1 MHIYSLYKFLQIY
14 SLVLISATASTYNG
28 YSSYARLVL
37 DTRLVPY
44 GDDFS
49 VEFRTRDRGG
59 VVLMM
64 RLFHLDDGLIDDMV
78 LIIIDGALQLQTY
91 FASGEGNW
99 SVFLCCGIKRE
110 KMKSTSTVIVAW
122 KNTLMIEEWL
132 NA

>member
-1 MHIYSLYKFLQIY
+1 MHIYSLYKILQIY

-78 LIIIDGALQLQTY
+78 LIIIDGTLQLQTY
-91 FASGEGNW
+91 FASGKGNW
-99 SVFLCCGIKRE
+99 SD
-110 KMKSTSTVIVAW
+110 S
-122 KNTLMIEEWL
+122 
-132 NA
+132 